1 MIINDQHLKDYQLIS
16 KSPKDCRILLFITRE
31 EKKAIKSLSGDTG
44 MSMNEILR
52 RSLYNTLNLDLRY

>member
-1 MIINDQHLKDYQLIS
+1 MILKKEDLKDYQLIS
-16 KSPKDCRILLFITRE
+16 KSTKDCRILLFITRQ
-31 EKKAIKSLSGDTG
+31 EKKALKSLSGDTG